1 VSVPE
6 GVLFKPA
13 SLSVA
18 QGWLSLRI
26 TFATQN
32 LRLSLD
38 PPLLQFVGGLRG
50 YQLPHHHR
58 RLRSGTAPPA
68 ARAALTALERKMPMS
83 LCAHSRADSELCG
96 TSALSTTMLHMLLD
110 ATLPRVLQEAIL
122 RAPCCDRR
130 RLKNRARQ

>member
-18 QGWLSLRI
+18 QDWLSPRI

-38 PPLLQFVGGLRG
+38 PPPLQFVGGLRG

-83 LCAHSRADSELCG
+83 LCAHSRANSEFCG

-110 ATLPRVLQEAIL
+110 VVHSRSIKQT
-122 RAPCCDRR
+122 
-130 RLKNRARQ
+130 